1 MKQIRFIREPG
12 YMYDL
17 MFLFSFY
24 FNRDFFLTRYI
35 NYNKASED
43 TAYYMKL
50 LDEFGPFTDD
60 LLLFFYLKDEKKA
73 FITKYYYQPYQE
85 SQPSISYN
93 LSTVQ
98 EALLDYNAVIHNVLE
113 FYFNNAT
120 ENELNDAMKSVTAVG
135 KLVKIQNT
143 TIELRAVYTLSF

>member
-50 LDEFGPFTDD
+50 LDEFGSFTDN
-60 LLLFFYLKDEKKA
+60 LLLFFFKGWKGS
-73 FITKYYYQPYQE
+73 IYYE
-85 SQPSISYN
+85 VL
-93 LSTVQ
+93 LST
-98 EALLDYNAVIHNVLE
+98 I
-113 FYFNNAT
+113 
-120 ENELNDAMKSVTAVG
+120 SR
-135 KLVKIQNT
+135 IT
-143 TIELRAVYTLSF
+143 TFDFI